1 LRALFFPFF
10 QFKKERLICSSI
22 LGLFHFGFIV
32 LFVRVGGPIMYQK
45 VLHSQLFTH
54 NSLSQK
60 KKKTMK
66 NKGSLKQIQFFF
78 LQCGLLLISIVH
90 LLCLCSFI
98 CRIWGS
104 SWSNFCVWK
113 NSLCICIFCSI
124 FTSMQVD
131 LASLCVARAKQSSIY
146 SSAWLAYPNPC
157 SWLQKK
163 TQRAD
168 CKSNKPQI
176 VEFKSKKTQIADF
189 NPTNP
194 NIWIQ
199 NLENPKSLISIQ
211 QTQISELKI

>member
-1 LRALFFPFF
+1 MNSQSNGAFASHNLSHRKKIKSNTTYTYYHIYQLRALFFPFF

-22 LGLFHFGFIV
+22 LGLFPFGLIV
-32 LFVRVGGPIMYQK
+32 LYVRVGGPIMYQK

-54 NSLSQK
+54 KSLSQK
-60 KKKTMK
+60 KKKQWKTK
-66 NKGSLKQIQFFF
+66 DLWSKYKFSF

-131 LASLCVARAKQSSIY
+131 LASLCVARAKHSSIY
-146 SSAWLAYPNPC
+146 SSAW
-157 SWLQKK
+157 
-163 TQRAD
+163 
-168 CKSNKPQI
+168 
-176 VEFKSKKTQIADF
+176 
-189 NPTNP
+189 
-194 NIWIQ
+194 
-199 NLENPKSLISIQ
+199 
-211 QTQISELKI
+211 